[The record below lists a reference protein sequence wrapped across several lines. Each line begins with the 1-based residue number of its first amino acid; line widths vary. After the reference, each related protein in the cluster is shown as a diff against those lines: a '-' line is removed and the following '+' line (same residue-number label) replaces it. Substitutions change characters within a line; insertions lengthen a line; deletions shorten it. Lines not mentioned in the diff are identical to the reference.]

1 MKKLLLSLLFA
12 GASFGLANAQILTED
27 FEGGALPTNW
37 TIVTNAT
44 DGGWNF
50 GANTAL
56 QTTSFPIV
64 AHTLMAGTNDDDC
77 NCDKSNDILITPTL
91 DLSTYTNVFMSYEA
105 YYFNLSYQ
113 GITEEAKIVASTD
126 GGVTWTDVL
135 TVAGNTANGWQ
146 ANYCDL
152 SAYAGNNNVKIGFK
166 YDDGGG
172 WLYGMAIDDVNIYQP
187 TAGTDLA
194 VSSTIVGKNDPRPV
208 FTEYAKYLTGLPLN
222 VQTILTNNGTTTITS
237 FDYSWTDGTNT
248 YNQSITGVSIAPL
261 SSYALTATAPYSTL
275 AGSQTITATIS
286 NVNNGASELST
297 ANNSS
302 SFACEGVT
310 AHPDRN
316 FFAEEATGTWC
327 QWCPRGAVFMDYM
340 HDTYGDKFVGIA
352 VHNADPMVV
361 TAYDQGLGGLIGG
374 YPSCVPNR
382 DVEIDPSELE
392 AAFLDVV
399 PNAPMVVVGGT
410 ATVNTNNNAINIEL
424 NANFTMNMSGD
435 FRFMAVVAEDS
446 VTGTTA
452 AYNQVNSY
460 ANGAN
465 GPMGGFEA
473 FGSPVPAASMNYNL
487 VNRLLLGTFSGQSG
501 SIPGSVVSGTPY
513 TYSFTGT
520 AGAAWDKGQL
530 YVAGVVIDA
539 GSGLVLN
546 AVRIPVTTTTSIEEP
561 NNILSGSYV
570 YPTATN
576 DNINLALQL
585 EKNSDVMITVTDM
598 FGKLIMSQDLG
609 TVTKGESKMF
619 WNVSALASGMYNL
632 TATSAEGRVSMK
644 FVKN

>member
-1 MKKLLLSLLFA
+1 
-12 GASFGLANAQILTED
+12 
-27 FEGGALPTNW
+27 
-37 TIVTNAT
+37 
-44 DGGWNF
+44 
-50 GANTAL
+50 
-56 QTTSFPIV
+56 
-64 AHTLMAGTNDDDC
+64 
-77 NCDKSNDILITPTL
+77 
-91 DLSTYTNVFMSYEA
+91 
-105 YYFNLSYQ
+105 
-113 GITEEAKIVASTD
+113 
-126 GGVTWTDVL
+126 
-135 TVAGNTANGWQ
+135 
-146 ANYCDL
+146 
-152 SAYAGNNNVKIGFK
+152 
-166 YDDGGG
+166 
-172 WLYGMAIDDVNIYQP
+172 
-187 TAGTDLA
+187 
-194 VSSTIVGKNDPRPV
+194 
-208 FTEYAKYLTGLPLN
+208 
-222 VQTILTNNGTTTITS
+222 
-237 FDYSWTDGTNT
+237 
-248 YNQSITGVSIAPL
+248 
-261 SSYALTATAPYSTL
+261 
-275 AGSQTITATIS
+275 
-286 NVNNGASELST
+286 
-297 ANNSS
+297 
-302 SFACEGVT
+302 
-310 AHPDRN
+310 
-316 FFAEEATGTWC
+316 
-327 QWCPRGAVFMDYM
+327 MDYM

-374 YPSCVPNR
+374 YPSCVPDR

-452 AYNQVNSY
+452 AYNQSNSY
-460 ANGAN
+460 GNNAN
-465 GPMGGFEA
+465 GPMGGFEN
-473 FGSPVPAASMNYNL
+473 FGTSVPAASMNYNF

-530 YVAGVVIDA
+530 FVAGVVIDA

-546 AVRIPVTTTTSIEEP
+546 SVRIPVTTTTSIEEP

-609 TVTKGESKMF
+609 TVAKGESKMF

>member
-1 MKKLLLSLLFA
+1 MTGIA
-12 GASFGLANAQILTED
+12 DDDASN
-27 FEGGALPTNW
+27 
-37 TIVTNAT
+37 NAT
-44 DGGWNF
+44 
-50 GANTAL
+50 
-56 QTTSFPIV
+56 S
-64 AHTLMAGTNDDDC
+64 
-77 NCDKSNDILITPTL
+77 SNLTGVTPAV
-91 DLSTYTNVFMSYEA
+91 D
-105 YYFNLSYQ
+105 
-113 GITEEAKIVASTD
+113 KIV
-126 GGVTWTDVL
+126 
-135 TVAGNTANGWQ
+135 
-146 ANYCDL
+146 
-152 SAYAGNNNVKIGFK
+152 I
-166 YDDGGG
+166 
-172 WLYGMAIDDVNIYQP
+172 
-187 TAGTDLA
+187 
-194 VSSTIVGKNDPRPV
+194 
-208 FTEYAKYLTGLPLN
+208 
-222 VQTILTNNGTTTITS
+222 
-237 FDYSWTDGTNT
+237 
-248 YNQSITGVSIAPL
+248 
-261 SSYALTATAPYSTL
+261 
-275 AGSQTITATIS
+275 
-286 NVNNGASELST
+286 
-297 ANNSS
+297 
-302 SFACEGVT
+302 
-310 AHPDRN
+310 
-316 FFAEEATGTWC
+316 AEEATGTWC
-327 QWCPRGAVFMDYM
+327 GWCPRGAVAL
-340 HDTYGDKFVGIA
+340 DKLSKKYPDHFIGIA

-473 FGSPVPAASMNYNL
+473 FGSPVPAASMNYNF

-530 YVAGVVIDA
+530 YVAGLVIDA

-546 AVRIPVTTTTSIEEP
+546 AIRIPVTTTTSIEEP

-585 EKNSDVMITVTDM
+585 EKSSDVMITVTDM

-609 TVTKGESKMF
+609 TVAKGESKMF

-632 TATSAEGRVSMK
+632 TATTAEGRVSMK